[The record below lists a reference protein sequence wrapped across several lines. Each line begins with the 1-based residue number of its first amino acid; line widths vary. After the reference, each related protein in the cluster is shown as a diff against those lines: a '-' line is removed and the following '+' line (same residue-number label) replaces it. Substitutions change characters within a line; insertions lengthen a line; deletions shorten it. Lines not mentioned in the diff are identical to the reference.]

1 MKIKIMI
8 IMAFLLFQNLFFAKE
23 MKIAVLSNSGSQLYV
38 RANNEIE
45 VFSNGM
51 LLDKKREVKFSAG
64 KNSVTYEGKS
74 YSDIVLKPE
83 NKGDFLYI
91 SKSGKNFDGYR
102 GNFGLIIENGRIVPV
117 NLIDMD
123 EYLYSVVPSEIGKKF
138 PDEAVKAQIVTSRTY
153 SYYNAKNSKF
163 KNYDM
168 VDNVNSQ
175 VYKGIA
181 AEDEKI
187 NKLVDSTKNIVM
199 TYKGE
204 PINAI
209 FHDDSGGY
217 TANVEDVWG
226 GTGLEYLKAVDDSE
240 NVMDSPRRYW
250 SYTITK
256 DRLSKIFG
264 VYPQSIEVEKK
275 DNRIKKVLLKGSGK
289 TVEVTGNEFRKRMG
303 YTNIFSTVFDYSDN
317 GGSFIFSGHGS
328 GHGVGLPQWGAYAQ
342 AEKNKKYDQ
351 ILKYYFTGIKIEEI
365 RDAGF

>member
-1 MKIKIMI
+1 MI
-8 IMAFLLFQNLFFAKE
+8 HGIFFAKE
-23 MKIAVLSNSGSQLYV
+23 MKIAILSNSGNQLYV

-45 VFSNGM
+45 VFSNGV
-51 LLDKKREVKFSAG
+51 LLDKKREVQFFAG
-64 KNSVTYEGKS
+64 KNAVTYEGQQ
-74 YSDIVLKPE
+74 YSDIILKSE
-83 NKGDFLYI
+83 NNDCLYI
-91 SKSGKNFDGYR
+91 SKSGKSFDGYR
-102 GNFGLIIENGRIVPV
+102 GNFDLINENGRIVPV
-117 NLIDMD
+117 NLVEMD
-123 EYLYSVVPSEIGKKF
+123 QYLYSVVPSEIGNKF

-187 NKLVDSTKNIVM
+187 NKLIDGTKNIVM

-226 GTGLEYLKAVDDSE
+226 GVPVDYLKAVDDSG

-250 SYTITK
+250 SYTISK
-256 DRLSKIFG
+256 DKLNKIFG
-264 VYPQSIEVEKK
+264 VYPETIEVERK
-275 DNRIKKVLLKGSGK
+275 DNRVKTVRLIGSGK
-289 TVEVTGNEFRKRMG
+289 TVEVTGNEFRKRVG
-303 YTNIFSTVFDYSDN
+303 YTNIFSTVFDCSDN
-317 GGSFIFSGHGS
+317 GGSFTFNGHGS

-351 ILKYYFTGIKIEEI
+351 ILKYYFTGIKIEEY

>member
-1 MKIKIMI
+1 MI
-8 IMAFLLFQNLFFAKE
+8 YGILSAKE
-23 MKIAVLSNSGSQLYV
+23 LKIAILSNSGNQLYV
-38 RANNEIE
+38 RANNDIEI
-45 VFSNGM
+45 FSNGE
-51 LLDKKREVKFSAG
+51 LIGKKREVKFSAG
-64 KNSVTYEGKS
+64 KNTVTYEGQS

-83 NKGDFLYI
+83 GADFLYI
-91 SKSGKNFDGYR
+91 SKSGNSFDGYR
-102 GNFGLIIENGRIVPV
+102 GNFDLIIENGRIVPV
-117 NLIDMD
+117 NLVEMD
-123 EYLYSVVPSEIGKKF
+123 QYLYSVIPSEIGKKF

-187 NKLVDSTKNIVM
+187 NDLINNTKNIVM

-226 GTGLEYLKAVDDSE
+226 GMPVDYLKAVDDSG
-240 NVMDSPRRYW
+240 NIMNSPRRYW
-250 SYTITK
+250 TYTITK
-256 DRLSKIFG
+256 DRLGKIFG
-264 VYPQSIEVEKK
+264 VYPETIEVERK
-275 DNRIKKVLLKGSGK
+275 DNRIKRLWLKGNGK
-289 TVEVTGNEFRKRMG
+289 TAEVTGNEFRKKLG
-303 YTNIFSTVFDYSDN
+303 YTNIFSTIFDYSDN
-317 GGSFIFSGHGS
+317 GDSFTFNGNGS
-328 GHGVGLPQWGAYAQ
+328 GHGVGLSQWGAYAQ

-351 ILKYYFTGIKIEEI
+351 ILKYYFTGIKIEEY

>member
-1 MKIKIMI
+1 MKLKII
-8 IMAFLLFQNLFFAKE
+8 LTTVFLVVQSVFFAKE
-23 MKIAVLSNSGSQLYV
+23 MKIAILSNSGNQLYV

-45 VFSNGM
+45 VFSNGV
-51 LLDKKREVKFSAG
+51 LLDKKREVKFSVG
-64 KNSVTYEGKS
+64 KNSVTYEGQS
-74 YSDIVLKPE
+74 YNDIVLKPE
-83 NKGDFLYI
+83 GTDFLYI
-91 SKSGKNFDGYR
+91 SKSGKSFDGYR
-102 GNFGLIIENGRIVPV
+102 GNFDLIIENGRIVPV
-117 NLIDMD
+117 NLVEMD
-123 EYLYSVVPSEIGKKF
+123 QYLYSVVPSEIGKKF

-175 VYKGIA
+175 VYKGIIE
-181 AEDEKI
+181 EDEKI
-187 NKLVDSTKNIVM
+187 NSLVDSTKNIVM

-226 GTGLEYLKAVDDSE
+226 GVPVDYLKAVDDSG

-250 SYTITK
+250 SYSVTK

-264 VYPQSIEVEKK
+264 VYPETIEVERK
-275 DNRIKKVLLKGSGK
+275 DNRIKIVRLKGKGR

-303 YTNIFSTVFDYSDN
+303 YTNIFSTIFDYSDN
-317 GGSFIFSGHGS
+317 GSSYMFSGNGS
-328 GHGVGLPQWGAYAQ
+328 GHGVGLAQWGAYAQ

-351 ILKYYFTGIKIEEI
+351 ILKYYFTGIKIEEYK
-365 RDAGF
+365 DAGF